1 VHAADLHLDSPFKG
15 IFERQTEIATRLK
28 DATFDAYEKIID
40 LCIDEKVDA
49 LLVAGDIFDGVDHS
63 LRAQLKFVEGLRRL
77 DSESIRAFICHGNHD
92 PINEWKAR
100 VPFPP
105 NTFRFDADVGKESV
119 FPGDPNRAVIYGIS
133 YPVRDVTENLVK
145 RFPVAEPE
153 GVSIGL
159 VHANVGSNKNHPNY
173 APCTLED
180 LQRTKYDY
188 WALGHVHTRDI
199 MQNQSPVVVYPGNPQ
214 GRHSN
219 ETGARGV
226 FLVDIS
232 DSKQVNLEF
241 HAVDTV
247 RWESLEVSIADLENV
262 QDLLEAA
269 DSVVE
274 DALNAAEGRD
284 LVIRLTL
291 TGRGSVHSAL
301 VNQSDVDDIQTQINE
316 TWARQQPFAYC
327 ERVIN
332 TTSSNINRAE
342 RLQAED
348 FVGDLLRLVD
358 SFSDSPQLLEELS
371 AELTP
376 LYGNPRASKFLSD
389 FKPTSDD
396 LTAIL
401 KSAEDICMDMLLE
414 GE

>member
-1 VHAADLHLDSPFKG
+1 
-15 IFERQTEIATRLK
+15 
-28 DATFDAYEKIID
+28 
-40 LCIDEKVDA
+40 
-49 LLVAGDIFDGVDHS
+49 
-63 LRAQLKFVEGLRRL
+63 
-77 DSESIRAFICHGNHD
+77 
-92 PINEWKAR
+92 
-100 VPFPP
+100 
-105 NTFRFDADVGKESV
+105 
-119 FPGDPNRAVIYGIS
+119 
-133 YPVRDVTENLVK
+133 
-145 RFPVAEPE
+145 
-153 GVSIGL
+153 VS
-159 VHANVGSNKNHPNY
+159 S
-173 APCTLED
+173 
-180 LQRTKYDY
+180 
-188 WALGHVHTRDI
+188 
-199 MQNQSPVVVYPGNPQ
+199 
-214 GRHSN
+214 
-219 ETGARGV
+219 
-226 FLVDIS
+226 
-232 DSKQVNLEF
+232 
-241 HAVDTV
+241 
-247 RWESLEVSIADLENV
+247 ADLEIV